1 MGTFGE
7 NLTSALLSLRGS
19 WLRTVLTMLGVIIGV
34 GSVALLISIGQGVKK
49 EVTDQIQGLG
59 ANLVFVVPGKLDKNS
74 QPNPLALL
82 GVSTLTRQDLEA
94 LSALPGV
101 YKATPFMFVAGTVE
115 HESHPF
121 SAFVVA
127 ASASWADIR
136 PRPLAEGRF
145 FTRDEETENVCVLSH
160 QPRAA
165 IFGDSPALGKMV
177 IIQGLAFRVIGILT
191 DERASALFGGGGFE
205 NMIFLP
211 ASAVQKRIPNVQIN
225 RILLQT
231 NPAQRSRTGSG
242 GYRTNA
248 AEQPRRA

>member
-1 MGTFGE
+1 
-7 NLTSALLSLRGS
+7 
-19 WLRTVLTMLGVIIGV
+19 MLGVIIGV

-101 YKATPFMFVAGTVE
+101 HKATPFMFVAGTVE

-136 PRPLAEGRF
+136 PGRRPKGA
-145 FTRDEETENVCVLSH
+145 S
-160 QPRAA
+160 
-165 IFGDSPALGKMV
+165 SPAPKRPRTSGCWRISRAPRYSETVRLS
-177 IIQGLAFRVIGILT
+177 
-191 DERASALFGGGGFE
+191 ER
-205 NMIFLP
+205 
-211 ASAVQKRIPNVQIN
+211 Q
-225 RILLQT
+225 
-231 NPAQRSRTGSG
+231 
-242 GYRTNA
+242 
-248 AEQPRRA
+248 